1 MERILLAAD
10 YPNLVVLK
18 FFNFNNKTTS
28 KYFTEDHR
36 HNQIVPVRLHRAQN
50 DEHFATATIRYMKD
64 FASFFGNGC
73 VFYL

>member
-1 MERILLAAD
+1 
-10 YPNLVVLK
+10 
-18 FFNFNNKTTS
+18 
-28 KYFTEDHR
+28 HR

-73 VFYL
+73 DEVFLDDIIK